1 MRFLKFKSLLLF
13 VFVFFLP
20 VIGIFYLI
28 PNFEFNIA
36 DRWFIYKTLPNFN
49 NKNDN
54 LMFKNIIL
62 TPTYEYVITTES
74 TSDNFKENTFLALQD
89 SEILRGRLKV
99 LYGDNFE
106 IRTDISSNSI
116 THTIYLNE
124 SIDEYLNIITTSYNE
139 FNIFEKTLNTN
150 LNSIN
155 EQELQNN
162 IMESANESENEVKL
176 DLNRS
181 DFGIAEIR
189 EIKTDQNKTLYQVR
203 LPLSLFISYDRLKY
217 VNNYLGKTLNIRIGG
232 MEFQLYLDYNQNYN
246 PVGLVIY
253 GIENRGQALMLKSLL
268 NSSST
273 KMIYK
278 LSGVRFHDRGLNF
291 LILSYLFI
299 PLIFLATI
307 FFLIKKNILE
317 FNVFIKI
324 AISLIF
330 FLIIL
335 KFLNINLSLHTLFI
349 LFSALFLSLF
359 TRKYVSTLYVFFIS
373 LISLKLLTILKGF
386 DISLLSMLLSVSL
399 VLLLNL
405 ILLTKNYVKS

>member
-1 MRFLKFKSLLLF
+1 MRFFNFKSLFLF
-13 VFVFFLP
+13 VIVFLS
-20 VIGIFYLI
+20 VGIFYLI

-36 DRWFIYKTLPNFN
+36 DRWLVYKTLPNFN

-54 LMFKNIIL
+54 LIFKNIIL
-62 TPTYEYVITTES
+62 TPTYEYLITAES

-89 SEILRGRLKV
+89 SETLRGRLKV

-106 IRTDISSNSI
+106 IRTDFSSNSI

-139 FNIFEKTLNTN
+139 FNIFEKSLNTS

-155 EQELQNN
+155 DQELQNN
-162 IMESANESENEVKL
+162 ITESSNESENEVKL
-176 DLNRS
+176 ELTRS
-181 DFGIAEIR
+181 DFGFAEIR
-189 EIKTDQNKTLYQVR
+189 EIKTDENKTLYQVR

-217 VNNYLGKTLNIRIGG
+217 LNNYLGKNLNIRIGG

-268 NSSST
+268 NSGST
-273 KMIYK
+273 NMIYK

-291 LILSYLFI
+291 FVLSYLFI
-299 PLIFLATI
+299 PFIFLVTT
-307 FFLIKKNILE
+307 FFLIRKNILE
-317 FNVFIKI
+317 FNIIFKI
-324 AISLIF
+324 GFFVIL
-330 FLIIL
+330 FLIIF
-335 KFLNINLSLHTLFI
+335 KFLNIIFSLHTLFL

-359 TRKYVSTLYVFFIS
+359 GKKYAITLYVFFIS

-386 DISLLSMLLSVSL
+386 DISLLSMFLSTSL

-405 ILLTKNYVKS
+405 ILLKNYVKS